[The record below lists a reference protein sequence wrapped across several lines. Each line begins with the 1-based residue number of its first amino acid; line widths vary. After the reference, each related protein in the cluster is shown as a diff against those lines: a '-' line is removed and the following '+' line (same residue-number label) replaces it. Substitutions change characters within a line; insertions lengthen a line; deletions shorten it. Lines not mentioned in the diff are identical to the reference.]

1 MLVQSDGTSVTL
13 LPALP
18 AEWSEGSVSGICARG
33 GHEISM
39 TWSRGEVTNLTIK
52 SRNDG
57 KVTVRVNGKD
67 ITVKTKA
74 GTTTSVL

>member
-1 MLVQSDGTSVTL
+1 
-13 LPALP
+13 
-18 AEWSEGSVSGICARG
+18 
-33 GHEISM
+33 M